1 MDAVDAHLVRRDA
14 ALVQLLEPPFD
25 QSPMNPGYIKGYVP
39 GVRENGGQYTHA
51 AIWATMAFAA
61 LGDCRRAWEILAMI
75 NPVNHAKTA
84 EAAAVYKTE
93 PYVIAADVYALSPHT
108 GRGGW
113 SWYTGSAGWL
123 YRLILET
130 LLGLSLET
138 DKLRLA
144 PCIPA
149 DWTEYAVDYRY
160 GDTIYHI
167 TVAQRVVPEGASTI
181 TVDGV
186 AQTDLLIPLRD
197 DKEQHAVEVRLNRA
211 VA

>member
-1 MDAVDAHLVRRDA
+1 
-14 ALVQLLEPPFD
+14 
-25 QSPMNPGYIKGYVP
+25 
-39 GVRENGGQYTHA
+39 
-51 AIWATMAFAA
+51 
-61 LGDCRRAWEILAMI
+61 MI
-75 NPVNHAKTA
+75 NPVNHSKTA
-84 EAAAVYKTE
+84 EATAVYKTE
-93 PYVIAADVYALSPHT
+93 PYVIAADVYAVSPHT

-130 LLGLSLET
+130 LLGLSLEN

-160 GDTIYHI
+160 RDTTYHI
-167 TVAQRVVPEGASTI
+167 TVMQLGVSEGTATV

-186 AQTDLLIPLRD
+186 AQADLSISLCD
-197 DKEQHAVEVRLNRA
+197 DKGDHTVEVRLN
-211 VA
+211 